1 MKKMHNIR
9 SYFDKY
15 LKDNGYKLQQFS
27 EIVDINVGTLSAIIR
42 GTRLISMNQLDRITS
57 AMGLEQGCFYDMYG
71 VEYFIESAP
80 HWRRLEPFIYRCA
93 ELGKLDVIQQVITH
107 VTDDHSYIDELFE
120 IAEELYNKGMKQAAL
135 ILYECV
141 SECEKYQHSERLAMC
156 QYRIFLISI
165 NLKKFD
171 NLNAAIRLEV
181 YVEKLNE
188 EVQLDAIKEL
198 ANVYSTM
205 HLWEKVYSLAEEL
218 ERKSDALLRFKSR
231 GRTKRI
237 TDYPL
242 ITYKAYAI
250 LLKASVFKERKEYA
264 MALKYTDI
272 YERIVDISDPS
283 EEEGVITAKFK
294 RWAQGN
300 RITIN
305 LMSGNQEFIHEYLN
319 YLEAY
324 SEETL
329 TAFINIIEVANEQS
343 LKIEFDLEEY
353 EDKIKRFYLDR
364 GCNSRIITH
373 RYMLFNYE
381 LAKYKCNRQEYQN
394 GIDIILYNLSLS
406 TLNQDDHMTVKCVDL
421 YGTYRQQ
428 ASLSQQETYSQLFK
442 TINIK

>member
-1 MKKMHNIR
+1 MSNIR
-9 SYFDKY
+9 SYIEDY
-15 LKDNGYKLQQFS
+15 LKNEGYKLQQFS
-27 EIVDINVGTLSAIIR
+27 GIADINVGTLSAIIR
-42 GTRLISMNQLDRITS
+42 GTRLISMNQLDQIAS

-71 VEYFIESAP
+71 VECFIESAP

-93 ELGKLDVIQQVITH
+93 ELGKLDSIQQVITH
-107 VTDDHSYIDELFE
+107 VTDDHSYIDELFKV
-120 IAEELYNKGMKQAAL
+120 ADDLYNKGMKQVAL
-135 ILYECV
+135 ILYQCV

-156 QYRIFLISI
+156 QYRIFLINI

-188 EVQLDAIKEL
+188 EVQLDAITEL

-237 TDYPL
+237 TNYPL
-242 ITYKAYAI
+242 ITYKAYAS

-264 MALKYTDI
+264 MALKYTDM
-272 YERIVDISDPS
+272 YERIVDIPDPS
-283 EEEGVITAKFK
+283 EEERVMIAKFK

-305 LMSGNQEFIHEYLN
+305 LMSGNQDFMQEYLN
-319 YLEAY
+319 YLQAY

-329 TAFINIIEVANEQS
+329 TAFINILEVANEQS
-343 LKIEFDLEEY
+343 LKIEFDLEIY
-353 EDKIKRFYLDR
+353 ENKIKRFYLDE
-364 GCNSRIITH
+364 GCNSRVITH

-381 LAKYKCNRQEYQN
+381 LAKYKCNRQDYQN

-406 TLNQDDHMTVKCVDL
+406 TLNQDDHMTVKCIDL

-428 ASLSQQETYSQLFK
+428 ASLSQQETYSQLIK
-442 TINIK
+442 TIYTK

>member
-1 MKKMHNIR
+1 MSNIR
-9 SYFDKY
+9 SYIENH

-42 GTRLISMNQLDRITS
+42 GTRLISMNQLDQIAS
-57 AMGLEQGCFYDMYG
+57 AMGLEQGYFYDRYG
-71 VEYFIESAP
+71 VECFIESPP

-93 ELGKLDVIQQVITH
+93 KLDKLNIIQQVITH
-107 VTDDHSYIDELFE
+107 VTDDHSYTDELFE
-120 IAEELYNKGMKQAAL
+120 VAENLYNKGMKQAAL

-156 QYRIFLISI
+156 QYRIFLINI

-171 NLNAAIRLEV
+171 NLNAAIRLEI

-272 YERIVDISDPS
+272 YERIVDIPDPS

-305 LMSGNQEFIHEYLN
+305 LLSGNQDFMHEYLN
-319 YLEAY
+319 YLQAY

-329 TAFINIIEVANEQS
+329 TAFINILEVANEQS
-343 LKIEFDLEEY
+343 LKIEFDLEIY
-353 EDKIKRFYLDR
+353 ENKIKRFYLDE
-364 GCNSRIITH
+364 GCNSRVITH

-381 LAKYKCNRQEYQN
+381 LAKYKCNRQDYQN

-406 TLNQDDHMTVKCVDL
+406 TLNQDDHMTVKCIDL